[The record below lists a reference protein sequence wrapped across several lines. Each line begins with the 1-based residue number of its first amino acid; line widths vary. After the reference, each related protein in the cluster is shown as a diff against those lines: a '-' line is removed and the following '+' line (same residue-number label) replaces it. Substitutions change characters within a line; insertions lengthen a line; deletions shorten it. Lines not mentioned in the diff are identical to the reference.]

1 MKRIFL
7 LLTLFCAGLYVS
19 AQNSYQMS
27 RLDSLFH
34 LLEKENK
41 MMGSI
46 SIQKAGLEIYNKQ
59 FGFCDVATQLKPKAT
74 SVYRIGSIS
83 KMFTAV
89 MILQLVDENKLS
101 LEAKLSDFY
110 PSVPHSDRITI
121 DQMLGHRSG
130 IHSITDDSAYLGYL
144 STYQS
149 HEQLLQRIV
158 ASESEFEPGA
168 KTAYSNSNYIL
179 LGYILEKVTGFDYQI
194 NLETRITRPLSLHY
208 TRYGSA
214 ITPENGNCYSY
225 KYENKEVI
233 KEVETD
239 MSIPGGAGAI
249 ISTPIELNHFIKALF
264 DGKLLS
270 ANSLNKMTDLKE
282 HFGYGIFAMPF
293 YDHKGF
299 GHTGGI
305 DGFRSSLSWF
315 PDDSLAIAICVNAAD
330 YNPNEALIGALSIL
344 LNKEYKLPVFNVV
357 TVDEALLTTY
367 TGVYSS
373 PDFPLKMNITLK
385 DKHLFGMAS
394 GQSAFPLAPVD
405 ETTFRFDQAG
415 IVITFGTNTL
425 TIKQGGMNIQMKKE

>member
-7 LLTLFCAGLYVS
+7 FLTLFCAGLYVS
-19 AQNSYQMS
+19 AQNSYQLS

-34 LLEKENK
+34 LLENENK
-41 MMGSI
+41 LMGSI

-59 FGFCDVATQLKPKAT
+59 FGFCDVATQLKPTTT

-110 PSVPHSDRITI
+110 PSVPHSDHITI

-130 IHSITDDSAYLGYL
+130 IHSITDDSVYLGYL

-149 HEQLLQRIV
+149 HEQLLQRID
-158 ASESEFEPGA
+158 ASESEFEPGT

-225 KYENKEVI
+225 KYENKEII

-249 ISTPIELNHFIKALF
+249 ISTPTELNHFIKALF

-293 YDHKGF
+293 YDHNGF

-385 DKHLFGMAS
+385 EKQLFGMAS
-394 GQSAFPLAPVD
+394 GQSAFPLTAVN

-415 IVITFGTNTL
+415 IVINFGINTL

>member
-34 LLEKENK
+34 LLENENK

-46 SIQKAGLEIYNKQ
+46 SIQKAGLEIYNRQ

-249 ISTPIELNHFIKALF
+249 ISTPSELNHFIKALF
-264 DGKLLS
+264 GGKLLS

-367 TGVYSS
+367 TGIYSS

-385 DKHLFGMAS
+385 ENQLFGMAT
-394 GQSAFPLAPVD
+394 GQSAFPLSPVD

>member
-299 GHTGGI
+299 GHTCGI

>member
-19 AQNSYQMS
+19 AQNSYQLS

-34 LLEKENK
+34 LLENENK
-41 MMGSI
+41 MMGSV

-59 FGFCDVATQLKPKAT
+59 FGFCDVATQLKPNAT

-110 PSVPHSDRITI
+110 PSVPHSDRISI

-225 KYENKEVI
+225 KYENKEII

-249 ISTPIELNHFIKALF
+249 ISTPSELNYFIKALF

-270 ANSLNKMTDLKE
+270 ASSLNKMTNLKE

-293 YDHKGF
+293 YDHNGF

-315 PDDSLAIAICVNAAD
+315 PDDSLAIALCVNAAD

-344 LNKEYKLPVFNVV
+344 LNKEYKLPEFNVV

-385 DKHLFGMAS
+385 EKQLFGMAS
-394 GQSAFPLAPVD
+394 GQSAFPLAAVD